1 MVFIAGKK
9 IEIFDHELVPK
20 HEILSE
26 EEVKDLLSRYNVT
39 KNQLP
44 KILDTDPAVKELNAK
59 IGDVIRITRKSFTAG
74 ESVYYRVVVS
84 SKYVAEED
92 VDYPSE
98 NSEKLE
104 EEEGLNSESSKEE

>member
-1 MVFIAGKK
+1 MVFIVGKN
-9 IEIFDHELVPK
+9 IDIFDHELVPK

-26 EEVKDLLSRYNVT
+26 EEVKDLLSKYNVT

-59 IGDVIRITRKSFTAG
+59 IGDVIKITRKSFTAG

-84 SKYVAEED
+84 SKYVTEED
-92 VDYPSE
+92 INYT
-98 NSEKLE
+98 SEKLDD
-104 EEEGLNSESSKEE
+104 EEGLNNESSREE